1 MRTHRTCRR
10 GGCGYV
16 RHRGHRWRWSEEAS
30 VLKER
35 VGGEQRQ
42 EEGGE
47 GEAGP
52 DEEKREALGLL
63 PKRSDGLKEWIK
75 F

>member
-1 MRTHRTCRR
+1 M
-10 GGCGYV
+10 
-16 RHRGHRWRWSEEAS
+16 
-30 VLKER
+30 LKER
-35 VGGEQRQ
+35 VGGKQRQ